1 MIHGSINK
9 VCLSTSS
16 FERIITEGKLYVDK
30 TRVIEHFLDSP
41 SAVQLV
47 ARQRR
52 LGKTMNMDTIGC
64 FLTDKDDKRHLFE
77 GLYIE
82 NSPVWNKANSAPV
95 FYFDF
100 KILSKESYKMVLYDK
115 VCDYIDSYC
124 EGVKLSRAA
133 MRYTSSDIFDDTAG
147 LLYLTESVHRATGK
161 RSYIFI
167 DEYDKLLMESK
178 NTEYYDGIREFFEGF
193 ISSGFKGNPYLEK
206 GLLTG
211 VLRISHESLLSGL
224 NNIVI
229 YDMFND
235 DLYTDDYGLTE
246 EEVAKLNELVPFD
259 IDEARAWYNG
269 VRVNGK
275 PIYNMYAMMSFLAHG
290 RYDCYWGRSGTMDLI
305 IDLLNEDRKLVLT
318 AMLDQEPHDVP
329 MERYISIKRLSNST
343 DDKAFYSL
351 LVQAGYLSLIERRGT
366 SAVVAIPNKELIY
379 VWKSFIIE
387 ALDINEKHIRTMFDN
402 VENEAV
408 FAEDLEYF
416 LTNRLSI
423 HDLAKAGGENSARA
437 HEKAYHLYLLGMV
450 SAFEDV
456 RCRYPLSNRE
466 SGNGRYDICIE
477 RPKVNVIF
485 ELKASDG
492 IDGLEKKARE
502 ALEQIDTKR
511 YGSDFAPGKKLLKAG
526 IAFYK
531 KSCRVRVKGITGGG
545 V

>member
-1 MIHGSINK
+1 MIHGSINNI
-9 VCLSTSS
+9 CLSTSS

-30 TRVIEHFLDSP
+30 TRVIENFLTSP

-52 LGKTMNMDTIGC
+52 LGKTMNMDMLGC
-64 FLTDKDDKRHLFE
+64 FLTDKVDNRHLFK

-82 NSPVWNKANSAPV
+82 KSPVWDKANSAPV

-100 KILSKESYKMVLYDK
+100 KILAKQNFKKTLYFK

-124 EGVKLSRAA
+124 RGVELSRKIVN
-133 MRYTSSDIFDDTAG
+133 YLSSNDFDDMAG
-147 LLYLTESVHRATGK
+147 LLHLTESVYLATGK

-178 NTEYYDGIREFFEGF
+178 NTEYYDGIREFFAGF

-229 YDMFND
+229 YDTFSD

-246 EEVAKLNELVPFD
+246 EEVAELNKLATFD
-259 IDEARAWYNG
+259 INEARAWYNG

-275 PIYNMYAMMSFLAHG
+275 PIYNVYAMMSFLSWG
-290 RYDCYWGRSGTMDLI
+290 KYDCYWGRSGTMDLI
-305 IDLLNEDRKLVLT
+305 IDLLNEERKFTLT
-318 AMLDQEPHDVP
+318 SLLDQEQHEVP
-329 MERYISIKRLSNST
+329 IEKYISIKRLSDTS

-351 LVQAGYLSLIERRGT
+351 LAQAGYLSIVELR
-366 SAVVAIPNKELIY
+366 SASALVTIPNKELIY
-379 VWKSFIIE
+379 VWRNFIID
-387 ALDINEKHIRTMFDN
+387 ALRIKETLVRTLFDN
-402 VENEAV
+402 VDNAVV

-416 LTNRLSI
+416 LNDRLSY
-423 HDLAKAGGENSARA
+423 HDLAKIGQESSERA
-437 HEKAYHLYLLGMV
+437 HEKAYHLYLLGML

-456 RCRYPLSNRE
+456 RRHHPLSNRE
-466 SGNGRYDICIE
+466 SGDGRYDICVQ
-477 RPKVNVIF
+477 RPNISIIF
-485 ELKASDG
+485 ELKACDEIESLD
-492 IDGLEKKARE
+492 KKAQE
-502 ALEQIDTKR
+502 ALEQIDIKR
-511 YGSDFAPGKKLLKAG
+511 YGVDLTSGKKLLKVG
-526 IAFYK
+526 IAFHK
-531 KSCRVRVKGITGGG
+531 KSCRVRVKKDGF
-545 V
+545 